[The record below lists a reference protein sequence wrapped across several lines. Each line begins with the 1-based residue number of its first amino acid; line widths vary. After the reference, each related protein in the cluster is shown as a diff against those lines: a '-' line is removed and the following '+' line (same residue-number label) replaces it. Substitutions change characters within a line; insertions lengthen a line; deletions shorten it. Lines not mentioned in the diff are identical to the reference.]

1 MQLPDRSIRRDL
13 SRLTG
18 PMNIP
23 ASILILGV
31 LTMSSSVAQQS
42 GKHLTEVY
50 HNDDFQLTG
59 VTVSKSG
66 RMFVNFPRWSD
77 RYLNAMVEVMKD
89 GSVKPFP
96 DEHWNRWGKSLDTA
110 AKQFVCVQSVVA
122 DDQDALWVVDPAAP
136 MTITVVPGGA
146 KLVKIDLSTN
156 QVARVY
162 SFGPD
167 VVKPNSYLN
176 DVRIDTKRNTAYMTD
191 SGAGGIVIVDLASG
205 KAHRALDNHPS
216 VLAEQNITISVNGK
230 PVLGPDGKTPQFKS
244 DGIALNHDGSY
255 LYYQALAGAT
265 IYRIKTSLLRDD
277 HASPDAVAEG
287 VEKVAKTFPADGL
300 WMDSE
305 DRLYLSNIN
314 QSSVCRL
321 LKNGEVETLVTDPRL
336 EWPDTFSQDPGG
348 AIYITASH
356 INDSPQYNQ
365 GKSTRTK
372 PYAVFKFVP

>member
-1 MQLPDRSIRRDL
+1 
-13 SRLTG
+13 
-18 PMNIP
+18 MNIP
-23 ASILILGV
+23 ASILILGA

-77 RYLNAMVEVMKD
+77 RYLNAVVEVIKD

-176 DVRIDTKRNTAYMTD
+176 DVRVDTKRSTAYMTD
-191 SGAGGIVIVDLASG
+191 SGAGGIVVVDLASG

-230 PVLGPDGKTPQFKS
+230 PVLGPNGKTPQFKS

-277 HASPDAVAEG
+277 SASPDAVVNG

-336 EWPDTFSQDPGG
+336 EWPDTFSQGPDG